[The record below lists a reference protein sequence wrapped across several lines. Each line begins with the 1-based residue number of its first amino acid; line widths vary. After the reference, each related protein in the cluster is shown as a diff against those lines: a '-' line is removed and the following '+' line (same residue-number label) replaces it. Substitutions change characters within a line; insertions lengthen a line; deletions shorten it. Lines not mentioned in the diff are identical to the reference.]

1 VKWTLVPPS
10 NAAAIRAGR
19 GAATPAACLGAALLF
34 VVAAADL
41 PDARAADG
49 PIEITDQ
56 ARRLKALEQEA
67 GAERRRSAE
76 LAAERRRAEAE
87 IARLGERSAA
97 IAARIRAA
105 EDDALALERDV
116 ARLSAAESE
125 TLGKL
130 HDARASTARVLGAM
144 HQLARRPPEALLVQ
158 SATPGDTVR
167 TAVLLR
173 NVVPTL
179 ESQANRLRESLSV
192 LTTTRRQKAADLS
205 RLAAVEAKLA
215 AERVELAA
223 LTTEKHALFQSLSA
237 DEMKA
242 RERAQTLAR
251 DAQDLRELM
260 VRLDA
265 ERRQREAAE
274 REARE
279 KAEREDAARK
289 ALETES
295 SQKTE
300 PSQVALRPPVGG
312 MAQPPPQGAFL
323 MPADGPVRGQY
334 GESISA
340 GQTRKGVEIEV
351 RMGGQVVA
359 PSAGRVVF
367 AGPFRGYGQL
377 LIIEH
382 ADGYHT
388 LLAGLGRIDS
398 SLGHTL
404 VTGEPVGVM
413 ATDAATPP
421 VLYLE
426 IRRNGQPVN
435 PLSWLAARKRNG
447 KG

>member
-1 VKWTLVPPS
+1 MPPGNPATVRRGLV
-10 NAAAIRAGR
+10 
-19 GAATPAACLGAALLF
+19 PAACLGLALFAVFAA
-34 VVAAADL
+34 
-41 PDARAADG
+41 DARAAEG
-49 PIEITDQ
+49 PAGITDQ
-56 ARRLKALEQEA
+56 DRRLKALEQEA
-67 GAERRRSAE
+67 GAQRRLGAE
-76 LAAERRRAEAE
+76 LAAERRRTEAE

-97 IAARIRAA
+97 IAERIRAA
-105 EDDALALERDV
+105 EEDAHSLDGDI
-116 ARLSAAESE
+116 ARLAEAESK

-179 ESQANRLRESLSV
+179 ESQANRLGESLSV
-192 LTTTRRQKAADLS
+192 LTTTRRRKAADLS
-205 RLAAVEAKLA
+205 RLAAVEGKLA
-215 AERVELAA
+215 EERIQLAA
-223 LTTEKHALFQSLSA
+223 LTTEKNGLFQSLSA

-242 RERAQTLAR
+242 RERAHALAR

-279 KAEREDAARK
+279 QAEREDAARN
-289 ALETES
+289 ALKTES
-295 SQKTE
+295 S
-300 PSQVALRPPVGG
+300 PVALRPPGGAVG
-312 MAQPPPQGAFL
+312 QPTPQGAFL
-323 MPADGPVRGQY
+323 MPADGSVLGQY
-334 GESISA
+334 GEPVSA
-340 GQTRKGVEIEV
+340 GQTRKGLEIEV
-351 RMGGQVVA
+351 RLGGQVIA
-359 PSAGRVVF
+359 PAAGRVVF

-382 ADGYHT
+382 TDGYHT
-388 LLAGLGRIDS
+388 LLAGFGRIDS

-413 ATDAATPP
+413 ATDVATQP
-421 VLYLE
+421 VLYVE
-426 IRRNGQPVN
+426 IRRNGQSVN